1 MSINQRIATLRQ
13 WMAEQCGSQCGS
25 NWAYVVP
32 TADPHNNEYIPPHW
46 MCREWLT
53 AFNGSAGIAVVT
65 ATQAALWTDSRYW
78 LQAAEQL
85 ADTPFILMKEGEEG
99 VPNVTAWLQAQGI
112 KLFAGPADMISCQMV
127 DDYRAEGIEYMALP
141 DAFDALW
148 TERPALPA
156 QPIVVYNP
164 LYAGRSATEK
174 LATLATWFDKAATT
188 MAEAYLINDLADIAW
203 LLNLRGSDIAYNP
216 VFVAYLIYNKE
227 SRKFT
232 LFTHAE
238 TLTAEAQQALALAK
252 VSVAPYADAANYV
265 AQHPTAIDPAMAT
278 MHLCQSDPCAAL
290 HYTSPIEMWRAIKCE
305 AEAEGMRQAML
316 RDGVAMVRFLRWLD
330 ERMEAGEEVTE
341 LSVDEKLTA
350 LRAEQP
356 GFKELSFGTIAA
368 CGAHGAI
375 VHYEADRRTNVRLPQ
390 HGLLLLDSGAQ
401 YDCGTTDI
409 TRTIALG
416 NLTAEERHVYTLVL
430 KGHLRLDNLHFPD
443 GTTGLQLDLAARQD
457 MWAAG
462 YDFGHGTGHGVG
474 AALCVHEGP
483 HQIRKN
489 VRPYTLIPFRAGM
502 TITNEPGIYVEG
514 RFGVRIEN
522 TLLCVPSQQTAF
534 GRFLRFE
541 TLTLCPY
548 DLRAVDQ
555 SLLTPD
561 EIEQINAYHLHVH
574 RSLMPL
580 LTDEAD
586 KIWLAR
592 ATAAME

>member
-53 AFNGSAGIAVVT
+53 SFNGSAGIAVVT

-148 TERPALPA
+148 TERPSLPA

-174 LATLATWFDKAATT
+174 LATLATWFDEAATT
-188 MAEAYLINDLADIAW
+188 KAEAYLINDLADIAW

-216 VFVAYLIYNKE
+216 VFVAYLIYNKD

-265 AQHPTAIDPAMAT
+265 SQHPTAIDPAMAT
-278 MHLCQSDPCAAL
+278 IHLCQSNPCAAL

-316 RDGVAMVRFLRWLD
+316 RDGVAMVRF
-330 ERMEAGEEVTE
+330 
-341 LSVDEKLTA
+341 
-350 LRAEQP
+350 
-356 GFKELSFGTIAA
+356 
-368 CGAHGAI
+368 
-375 VHYEADRRTNVRLPQ
+375 
-390 HGLLLLDSGAQ
+390 
-401 YDCGTTDI
+401 
-409 TRTIALG
+409 
-416 NLTAEERHVYTLVL
+416 
-430 KGHLRLDNLHFPD
+430 
-443 GTTGLQLDLAARQD
+443 
-457 MWAAG
+457 
-462 YDFGHGTGHGVG
+462 
-474 AALCVHEGP
+474 
-483 HQIRKN
+483 
-489 VRPYTLIPFRAGM
+489 
-502 TITNEPGIYVEG
+502 
-514 RFGVRIEN
+514 
-522 TLLCVPSQQTAF
+522 
-534 GRFLRFE
+534 FLFF
-541 TLTLCPY
+541 
-548 DLRAVDQ
+548 
-555 SLLTPD
+555 
-561 EIEQINAYHLHVH
+561 
-574 RSLMPL
+574 
-580 LTDEAD
+580 
-586 KIWLAR
+586 
-592 ATAAME
+592 